1 MLAQSRALG
10 AIALLLATGSW
21 GGLFL
26 ASQPVLADLDASW
39 FTLVRYSLA
48 ALAFLLL
55 LAPRGAA
62 PWRRLREHGLGL
74 ALRGLAGFGVFGVLL
89 LDGLARSLPTH
100 GAVIMATVPM
110 TTQLWRW
117 TVDGQRPGRITLLST
132 SLALAGVLVVSGLLD
147 AGADPSA
154 MYWKGD
160 AMMLLATLGWVWY
173 TRGAARFAELDALE
187 YTGLT
192 ILAAWPLLLAMAL
205 LATATGLAHSP
216 APERVWAWWPQLLY
230 VGLVASAAG
239 ILAYNHGVHLL
250 GAVSAT
256 AFINFVPVS
265 TLLISLALGHK
276 PAATELLGMAMVVGA
291 LLMHVLS
298 QHKRT
303 PVLRR
308 GFRASTRCGSGAFES
323 PGNLV
328 IDERIIK

>member
-1 MLAQSRALG
+1 MFAQSRAFG
-10 AIALLLATGSW
+10 VIALLLATGSW

-26 ASQPVLADLDASW
+26 ASRPVLADLDPSW

-48 ALAFLLL
+48 ALAFVLL

-89 LDGLARSLPTH
+89 LGGLARSLPTH

-117 TVDGQRPGRITLLST
+117 AVDGQRPGRITLLST
-132 SLALAGVLVVSGLLD
+132 ALALAGVLVVSGLLHAGTD
-147 AGADPSA
+147 ASA
-154 MYWKGD
+154 THWDGD
-160 AMMLLATLGWVWY
+160 AMMLAATLGWVWY

-205 LATATGLAHSP
+205 LATVTGLAQMPEP
-216 APERVWAWWPQLLY
+216 ARLWAWWPQLLY
-230 VGLVASAAG
+230 VGLGASAAG
-239 ILAYNHGVHLL
+239 ILAYNHGVRLL
-250 GAVSAT
+250 GSVTAT
-256 AFINFVPVS
+256 AFTNFVPVS
-265 TLLISLALGHK
+265 TLLIGLALGHR
-276 PAATELLGMAMVVGA
+276 PAASELLGMAMVVGA

-298 QHKRT
+298 QRAPAPT
-303 PVLRR
+303 PPAVGLCRV
-308 GFRASTRCGSGAFES
+308 AA
-323 PGNLV
+323 
-328 IDERIIK
+328 